1 MDLKRRLRIR
11 CRRRTRS
18 GQTLTTDI
26 AENQKPRTTLL
37 LDQLKEVAADL
48 LRRPIRAGDGIALK
62 RWQCTSRYT
71 AQNSGPSGSLLLSRR
86 NLSFPASCRFIP
98 AHRTGQR
105 AHRALQMDLCFRK
118 WTKALLKC
126 FHKGA
131 S

>member
-1 MDLKRRLRIR
+1 VFVLWKATPHSCRQPQSNLLTRAIDSRLLVKMDLKRHLRIR

-62 RWQCTSRYT
+62 RWQCTSRHA
-71 AQNSGPSGSLLLSRR
+71 AQKLG
-86 NLSFPASCRFIP
+86 AERFATP
-98 AHRTGQR
+98 
-105 AHRALQMDLCFRK
+105 F
-118 WTKALLKC
+118 
-126 FHKGA
+126 